1 MQSFIAKI
9 GKGTKRAKDLTW
21 DEAKTAMRAIIES
34 ESTPGQVGAFL
45 MAMRIKTESIAELAS
60 FTVAAREY
68 VEPLAVPSPH
78 ETVDLPIYGEKHDTS
93 HAIVAAALL
102 ASAAGATILLHGSSN
117 RAASSTVSDILRHLA
132 IPTDAPLHLLQQHQF
147 GYVDLEAYHPPL
159 AALLD
164 LRHEFGVQNLAHQ
177 VARMLNPGRTSSQVI
192 GIAHPPYLDK
202 MVEALHMIGTSR
214 VMILQGVEGLPELSV
229 STATPAREL
238 RNNHITRLMI
248 RPQDI
253 GLSFGA
259 FQSMGHS
266 ALPAGDSIPER
277 EADLVVR
284 FLQNTVKGDYRTW
297 VILNAALLLYA
308 AGKAASLAQA
318 TPLAEKALESGL
330 AWKKLNALATPLPPD
345 TTSIEFPTQ
354 TVTA

>member
-34 ESTPGQVGAFL
+34 DATPGQVGAFL

-68 VEPLAVPSPH
+68 VQPLPIPYPH
-78 ETVDLPIYGEKHDTS
+78 ETVDLPIYGEKHDTC
-93 HAIVAAALL
+93 HAIVTASLL

-117 RAASSTVSDILRHLA
+117 RAASSTVSDILKHLKV
-132 IPTDAPLHLLQQHQF
+132 PTHEPLQLLQHHHF
-147 GYVDLEAYHPPL
+147 GYVDLESYHPPL
-159 AALLD
+159 ANMLE

-177 VARMLNPGRTSSQVI
+177 IARMLNPGRTASQVI

-202 MVEALHMIGTSR
+202 MIEAQHMLGTSR

-253 GLSFGA
+253 GFSFGA
-259 FQSMGHS
+259 FQSMSHS
-266 ALPAGDSIPER
+266 SLPAGPAGSSIPER
-277 EADLVVR
+277 EAELVVQ
-284 FLQNTVKGDYRTW
+284 FLHNKIKGDYRTW
-297 VILNAALLLYA
+297 VLLNAALLLYA
-308 AGKAASLAQA
+308 SGKAASLVQA
-318 TPLAEKALESGL
+318 TA
-330 AWKKLNALATPLPPD
+330 
-345 TTSIEFPTQ
+345 IC
-354 TVTA
+354 